1 MTASTLTGSL
11 LVATP
16 LLDEPPFR
24 RSVILLL
31 DHDDDGALGVV
42 VNRAADLAVD
52 RVLPDWSTTV
62 NEPGVLFMGGPVGT
76 DSALAVAEVIESADP
91 PGWRECFGRI
101 GLIDLDVPPAL
112 LEGAIQRMRI
122 FAGYAGWSSGQ
133 LEGEIT
139 EGAWYVVESEPD
151 DVFSLRPDTLWR
163 RVLRRQNDQI
173 AYLATYPDDPTQN

>member
-24 RSVILLL
+24 RAVVLLL
-31 DHDDDGALGVV
+31 DHDEDGALGVM
-42 VNRAADLAVD
+42 VNRAADLAVE
-52 RVLPDWSTTV
+52 RVLADWSTQVT
-62 NEPGVLFMGGPVGT
+62 EPGVLFIGGPVGT
-76 DSALAVAEVIESADP
+76 DSALALAEVVDSANP

-122 FAGYAGWSSGQ
+122 FAGYAGWASGQ
-133 LEGEIT
+133 LEGEII
-139 EGAWYVVESEPD
+139 EGAWYVVASEPD
-151 DVFSLRPDTLWR
+151 DVFSVEPDGLWR
-163 RVLRRQNDQI
+163 RVLRRQSDQM
-173 AYLATYPDDPTQN
+173 AYLATYPDDPTEN

>member
-76 DSALAVAEVIESADP
+76 DSALAVAEVIETADP

-122 FAGYAGWSSGQ
+122 FAGYAGWSRGQ

-151 DVFSLRPDTLWR
+151 DVFSLHPDTLWR
-163 RVLRRQNDQI
+163 RVLRRQNDQM

>member
-1 MTASTLTGSL
+1 MTASTLAGSL

-24 RSVILLL
+24 RSVIVVL

-42 VNRAADLAVD
+42 VNRAADLTVD
-52 RVLPDWSTTV
+52 RVLPDWSNAV
-62 NEPGVLFMGGPVGT
+62 DDAGVLFIGGPVGT
-76 DSALAVAEVIESADP
+76 DCALAVAEVIESDDP

-101 GLIDLDVPPAL
+101 GLIDLDVPPEL
-112 LEGAIQRMRI
+112 LAGAIQRMRI

-139 EGAWYVVESEPD
+139 EGAWYVVDSEPD
-151 DVFSLRPDTLWR
+151 DVFSLDPDTLWR
-163 RVLRRQNDQI
+163 RVLRRQTDQL
-173 AYLATYPDDPTQN
+173 AYLATYPDDPTHN

>member
-1 MTASTLTGSL
+1 MTVSTLTGSL

-42 VNRAADLAVD
+42 VNRAADLSVD
-52 RVLPDWSTTV
+52 RVLPNWSAAV
-62 NEPGVLFMGGPVGT
+62 DEPGVLFMGGPVGT
-76 DSALAVAEVIESADP
+76 DSALAVAEVTASTDP

-101 GLIDLDVPPAL
+101 GLVDLDVPPEL
-112 LEGAIQRMRI
+112 LEGAITRMRI
-122 FAGYAGWSSGQ
+122 FAGYAGWAGGQ

-139 EGAWYVVESEPD
+139 EGAWYVVESEPA
-151 DVFSLRPDTLWR
+151 DVFGHDPDTLWR
-163 RVLRRQNDQI
+163 RVLRRQTDQM
-173 AYLATYPDDPTQN
+173 AYVSTYPDDPSQN